1 MTPII
6 DPMIFYWIGVC
17 ENLGVFLTVITVL
30 FFISIVIIWVCV
42 GVTIDFCC
50 YDKDDLGLII
60 KARKWTII
68 LVILGVIFG
77 SAAAFTPSK
86 DTLYAMTIAGCI
98 TEDNIEYVTE
108 KGENGIKFIIEQIDI
123 LLEEN
128 ANEEND

>member
-17 ENLGVFLTVITVL
+17 ENLGIFMILLAVL
-30 FFISIVIIWVCV
+30 MAIVIVIIW
-42 GVTIDFCC
+42 GVTGININCGE
-50 YDKDDLGLII
+50 YEDDEAAMS
-60 KARKWTII
+60 KARKWTVFFSI
-68 LVILGVIFG
+68 LLIIFG
-77 SAAAFTPSK
+77 SVAVFAPSK